1 MGKRRRERDRPK
13 NTHDAPYDPNKR
25 VLLSYASDDE
35 EAQDAPV
42 KTYKEPAPVQI
53 TPAPFADPTI
63 PQTSRHTGAESD
75 SSDGESTHR
84 RLFEEAWEDDDDA
97 GNVDEAAYAEHAPT
111 NKSKRRQHAHAN
123 EAAGQ
128 RPALGHPIKDDNGHG
143 SEAELDSED
152 EEAMAYLEAVRC
164 VQVRPKI
171 AQICA
176 AANEPFAGPNDRA

>member
-35 EAQDAPV
+35 EAQDAPAEQ
-42 KTYKEPAPVQI
+42 YKEPAAVQI
-53 TPAPFADPTI
+53 TPSPLADPTI

-84 RLFEEAWEDDDDA
+84 RLFEEAWEDDDA
-97 GNVDEAAYAEHAPT
+97 GNVDEAAYAEHTPT
-111 NKSKRRQHAHAN
+111 NKSKRRQHVRAN

-128 RPALGHPIKDDNGHG
+128 RPALGHLIKDDDSHG

-164 VQVRPKI
+164 VHVRPTI
-171 AQICA
+171 AGICA
-176 AANEPFAGPNDRA
+176 LANEPIAGPNDRA